1 MTESSDVRRKRLIH
15 RSVYTGMKE
24 TDLLLGAF
32 ARQHVPGFSEAELA
46 QYEALLEAGD
56 PNILDWALG
65 RAMPPEAHDNG
76 VMNLLQNF
84 KIAR

>member
-24 TDLLLGAF
+24 TDILLGAF

-46 QYEALLEAGD
+46 EYEALLEAGD
-56 PNILDWALG
+56 PHILDWALG
-65 RAMPPEAHDNG
+65 RVAPPEAFDTG
-76 VMNLLQNF
+76 VMNLLINF
-84 KIAR
+84 KIVR